1 MLEFADFEVSR
12 YPLIRHC
19 EIILESEQDAQDT
32 AIENAES
39 LANRLNERLSKME
52 AQDEANNQVLEN
64 LKNDLDELNKL
75 FEDHEKRL
83 EKCVNWDQLEN
94 SFTKDFFNENEDASR
109 KKR

>member
-1 MLEFADFEVSR
+1 
-12 YPLIRHC
+12 
-19 EIILESEQDAQDT
+19 
-32 AIENAES
+32 
-39 LANRLNERLSKME
+39 ME

-94 SFTKDFFNENEDASR
+94 SFTKDFFNENEDTSR
-109 KKR
+109 KSVKYRFKRLYYT